1 MAAAAVAGGNIKW
14 FNICRNYF
22 HISSIHGIDAAAAAG
37 GKREEQERG
46 REVERMLL
54 GPVAA
59 HTAREREGEREREHK
74 LFEYAA
80 APQLECS
87 SL

>member
-22 HISSIHGIDAAAAAG
+22 HISSIHGIDAEAAAG

-46 REVERMLL
+46 REVERVLL

-59 HTAREREGEREREHK
+59 HTVQEREREGEREQT
-74 LFEYAA
+74 L
-80 APQLECS
+80 
-87 SL
+87 